1 MISMNNHSTSTSA
14 CKSLL
19 QAALS
24 LAAIYLSWIGA
35 SLLVLLLGK
44 TPLAG
49 PYGLAVPVAVICFV
63 VLASLGAAVFL
74 IGLEPHLHGRR
85 WLRVILLLIT
95 LAVGVVLYF
104 LGRSPGGP
112 ENLTFILVSANLLVF
127 AALLGSWMVA
137 PLTRP
142 AEMVP
147 VCVVM
152 TAADLFSVLAGPTR
166 EVVSELRDF
175 YHGGMEGPAPAAE
188 FLLIKIAIPGFE
200 RLVPVFGVADWIMV
214 VFLAAAV
221 AKFGMN
227 DNLAGPSLG
236 SMLEKGRASS
246 YVPVAASGLIL
257 AVLLAQGLDI
267 FLPALPVVALVF
279 LGYILLRYPQA
290 RALRYSDWF
299 AMLLVSGMAVGLI
312 AIRFEGF

>member
-1 MISMNNHSTSTSA
+1 MNRDTTSIPVGKNLLRA
-14 CKSLL
+14 SL
-19 QAALS
+19 A
-24 LAAIYLSWIGA
+24 LAAIYLSWVGA
-35 SLLVLLLGK
+35 SLLVLLLGSS
-44 TPLAG
+44 PPADSFD
-49 PYGLAVPVAVICFV
+49 LAVPAAVVCFV
-63 VLASLGAAVFL
+63 VLASVGAAVFL

-85 WLRVILLLIT
+85 WLRVLLLLT
-95 LAVGVVLYF
+95 TVLMGVGLYF

-112 ENLTFILVSANLLVF
+112 GNLALIVGSSNLLVF

-142 AEMVP
+142 AEIVP

-166 EVVSELRDF
+166 EIASDLRIF
-175 YHGGMEGPAPAAE
+175 YEGGMEGAAPAAE
-188 FLLIKIAIPGFE
+188 SLLIKIAVPGFE
-200 RLVPVFGVADWIMV
+200 RLVPLFGVADWIMV

-236 SMLEKGRASS
+236 SMLERRRVSF

-257 AVLLAQGLDI
+257 AVLTAQGLDI
-267 FLPALPVVALVF
+267 FLPALPVVSVVF
-279 LGYILLRYPQA
+279 LGYILFRYPQA
-290 RALRYSDWF
+290 RLLKYSDWV
-299 AMLLVSGMAVGLI
+299 AILLVSGIAAGLI
-312 AIRFEGF
+312 AVRFGNP